1 MTTPPVTTRL
11 VQKIAEGKTFYE
23 LSLKVKVMI
32 KKKKKTHTT
41 KRLPRTTNDENAH
54 NKQVDYY

>member
-23 LSLKVKVMI
+23 LSWKVKVMI
-32 KKKKKTHTT
+32 KKKEKS
-41 KRLPRTTNDENAH
+41 P
-54 NKQVDYY
+54 QVSVLRVRPNGAF